1 MHINNKE
8 NIIRILTMIKIKNFL
23 IRKNIKISVKRY
35 AIEALGAM
43 SLGLFSSLIIGLIIK
58 VIGDYSHIPIITE
71 VGLKAMSVVGAAIGI
86 SVAYGLQAPPLVLF
100 SSAAVG
106 MAGNEFGSIAGAF
119 VSSVIGAEFGK
130 MISKETKVDIIV
142 TPLFTIV
149 IGVVIAKLI
158 GPYVNYLMIFIGNV
172 IMYATDLLPIPMG
185 IIVSVVMG
193 MVLTL
198 PISSA
203 ALAIMLNISGLAAG
217 AATIGCSCQ
226 MIGFA
231 VCSLKENGIGGLV
244 SQGLGTSMLQMPNI
258 VKNPKIWIPPTL
270 ASAILGPIG
279 TTVLKMEN
287 IASGAGMGTSGLVGQ
302 VGTIEAMGASSDVFI
317 KIALLHFILPAV
329 LSLIISE
336 IMYKKG
342 FIKKGDMKLDA

>member
-1 MHINNKE
+1 
-8 NIIRILTMIKIKNFL
+8 MIKIKNFL

-317 KIALLHFILPAV
+317 KITLLHFILPAV

>member
-1 MHINNKE
+1 
-8 NIIRILTMIKIKNFL
+8 MIKIKNFL

-158 GPYVNYLMIFIGNV
+158 GSYVNYLMIFIGNV

>member
-1 MHINNKE
+1 M
-8 NIIRILTMIKIKNFL
+8 IIKVSGYITRFYGILEMKNRIKNFL
-23 IRKNIKISVKRY
+23 IKKNIKISLKTY
-35 AIEALGAM
+35 TIDALGAM
-43 SLGLFSSLIIGLIIK
+43 SFGLFSSLIIGLIIK
-58 VIGDYSHIPIITE
+58 VIGDYLHLPIFTE
-71 VGLKAMSVVGAAIGI
+71 IGIKAMSVVGAAIGI
-86 SVAYGLQAPPLVLF
+86 SVAYGLNAPPLVLF

-119 VSSVIGAEFGK
+119 VSSVICSEFGK

-149 IGVVIAKLI
+149 LGVLAAKLI
-158 GPYVNYLMIFIGNV
+158 GPYINYIMIFIGNI
-172 IMYATDLLPIPMG
+172 IMYATDLMPIPMG
-185 IIVSVVMG
+185 IIVSVIMG

-203 ALAIMLNISGLAAG
+203 ALAIMLNISGIAAG

-231 VCSLKENGIGGLV
+231 VCSFKENGLGGLI

-258 VKNPKIWIPPTL
+258 IKNPKIWIPPTL
-270 ASAILGPIG
+270 TSAILGPIG
-279 TTVLKMEN
+279 TTILKMEN
-287 IASGAGMGTSGLVGQ
+287 VSSGAGMGTSGLVGQ
-302 VGTIEAMGASSDVFI
+302 VGTIEAMGASTDVFI
-317 KIALLHFILPAV
+317 KIILLHFILPAI

-336 IMYKKG
+336 KKKKKG
-342 FIKKGDMKLDA
+342 FIKKEI